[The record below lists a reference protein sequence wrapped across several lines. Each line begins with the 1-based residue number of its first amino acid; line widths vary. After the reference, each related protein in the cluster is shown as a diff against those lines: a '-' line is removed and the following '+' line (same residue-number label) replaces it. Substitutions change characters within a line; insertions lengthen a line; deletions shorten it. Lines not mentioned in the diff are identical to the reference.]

1 MLFSVNV
8 TTSLK
13 KSLIENCIFC
23 SMQRTETSFD
33 LSEIFLEIAKTNF
46 EKN

>member
-1 MLFSVNV
+1 MFFSVNV

-13 KSLIENCIFC
+13 KSLIENFIFC
-23 SMQRTETSFD
+23 SVQRTETSFD
-33 LSEIFLEIAKTNF
+33 LTEIFLEIAKTNF